1 MDTIE
6 FISQSLR
13 QVHIRLVASCEG
25 LTQDQVLWRP
35 APHAN
40 NIGFILWHVA
50 RGEDNLVCSV
60 LSDGVAMWASAGLHK
75 KFGQPAD
82 APAPG
87 DRMGLRALPI
97 PSLET
102 LLDYLGAAH
111 ARTLEFVSSL
121 AVERLDAN
129 PDPANPG
136 RTFGSSLRH
145 LITHKN
151 NHHGQ
156 IDYIRG
162 LQDEVWDLP
171 AGTGMNLS

>member
-6 FISQSLR
+6 FVSQSLR
-13 QVHIRLVASCEG
+13 QVHIRLAISCEG

-82 APAPG
+82 APAPS

-97 PSLET
+97 PPLET

-111 ARTLEFVSSL
+111 ARTLELVSSL
-121 AVERLDAN
+121 TAERLDAG
-129 PDPANPG
+129 PDSGIPG

-171 AGTGMNLS
+171 AGTGMDLC

>member
-1 MDTIE
+1 M
-6 FISQSLR
+6 
-13 QVHIRLVASCEG
+13 HIRLVASCEG
-25 LTQDQVLWRP
+25 LKQDQVLWRP

-50 RGEDNLVCSV
+50 RAEDNLASTV
-60 LSDGVAMWASAGLHK
+60 LSDGVAMWVSAGLHE

-82 APAPG
+82 VPAPG

-97 PSLET
+97 PPLET

-111 ARTLEFVSSL
+111 ARTLELVSAL
-121 AVERLDAN
+121 TPAQLDAN
-129 PDPANPG
+129 PDSANPDH
-136 RTFGSSLRH
+136 TFGSSLRH

-156 IDYIRG
+156 VDYIRG
-162 LQDEVWDLP
+162 LRDEVWDLP
-171 AGTGMNLS
+171 AGTGMDLR

>member
-40 NIGFILWHVA
+40 NVGFILWHVA
-50 RGEDNLVCSV
+50 RGEDNLISTI

-97 PSLET
+97 PALET

-111 ARTLEFVSSL
+111 ARTLDFVSSL
-121 AVERLDAN
+121 TAERLEASLG
-129 PDPANPG
+129 PETPG

-151 NHHGQ
+151 NHPGQ

-171 AGTGMNLS
+171 AGTGMNLR